1 MQKASI
7 PILLFVL
14 GIAVNVFISR
24 YMINDQVAHL
34 NIPKIV
40 VVDMAALIE
49 KLADNKRS
57 NAQVLIDSENI
68 MALLRLKGFIA
79 IDKDAVLTYSS
90 SYSFPEFDIDKVE
103 ALLKSEGVE
112 MAIIS
117 DVDQRLQNGRRL
129 AEETFTLEN

>member
-1 MQKASI
+1 
-7 PILLFVL
+7 
-14 GIAVNVFISR
+14 
-24 YMINDQVAHL
+24 
-34 NIPKIV
+34 
-40 VVDMAALIE
+40 MAALIE

>member
-103 ALLKSEGVE
+103 ALLKSEGVQ